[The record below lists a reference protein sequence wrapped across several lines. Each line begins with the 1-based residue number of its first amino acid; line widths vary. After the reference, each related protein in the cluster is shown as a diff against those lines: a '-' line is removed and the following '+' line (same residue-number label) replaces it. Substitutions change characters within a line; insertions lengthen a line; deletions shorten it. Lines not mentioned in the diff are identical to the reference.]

1 MNTAVRPNGIHK
13 ADSTVVAPEAVR
25 EQVERLLTDPVF
37 QSSQRSSN
45 LVKFIVDCTLKG
57 QNDCLKERFI
67 GIQVFGRNPDYDTS
81 NDPTVRV
88 AASDLRKRLAH
99 YYSRTEHEQE
109 LRIDIPV
116 RSYVAEFKIPEQN
129 PSRPEETAKP
139 RVDRGRYVWASI
151 ALVLLA
157 VCVTGRWLLPMAVI
171 DRFWEPVSSGSGPAL
186 ICIGS
191 SFDRNAVATNS
202 VPSNDSAAPRTPLYG
217 VIEHHLDVAPM
228 AVTAAED
235 LAAYLHSK
243 GQHSMIR
250 PVAGAELSDLR
261 FKPVVLYGMF
271 LNEWAVKLGADP
283 RFRLRD
289 EPDHGLRWIEDRNN
303 PSSRNWSLNMSAPFE
318 EVDNDY
324 ALISRIHD
332 PSTGQWWIGIA
343 GLTGVGTLAA
353 NRMLIDPS
361 AMSTL
366 GPSLPKGWDQK
377 NLQIILEVK
386 LVQGR
391 NPGATRVLV
400 AYAW

>member
-1 MNTAVRPNGIHK
+1 
-13 ADSTVVAPEAVR
+13 
-25 EQVERLLTDPVF
+25 
-37 QSSQRSSN
+37 
-45 LVKFIVDCTLKG
+45 
-57 QNDCLKERFI
+57 
-67 GIQVFGRNPDYDTS
+67 
-81 NDPTVRV
+81 
-88 AASDLRKRLAH
+88 
-99 YYSRTEHEQE
+99 
-109 LRIDIPV
+109 
-116 RSYVAEFKIPEQN
+116 
-129 PSRPEETAKP
+129 
-139 RVDRGRYVWASI
+139 
-151 ALVLLA
+151 
-157 VCVTGRWLLPMAVI
+157 
-171 DRFWEPVSSGSGPAL
+171 
-186 ICIGS
+186 
-191 SFDRNAVATNS
+191 
-202 VPSNDSAAPRTPLYG
+202 
-217 VIEHHLDVAPM
+217 M